1 MFLKA
6 LKPHIAASGVR
17 HRVGDVYEE
26 GDAAAKL
33 KIESGLCAAATGEEI
48 KDDTPKGSP
57 PASGGE
63 RHFVGLTNAVAV
75 PVDRLDALEAAASEL
90 EASKARIAELEGRA
104 GEADDETPRASVEAA
119 RVEADKIIAAAK
131 DAAGKITDE
140 AKAKAAK
147 IVSDA
152 EATAQK
158 TLNAELDALKGSG
171 GGGAGAGKKR

>member
-1 MFLKA
+1 MKA
-6 LKPHIAASGVR
+6 KMIEAHELVGPDGHPASFAKGDIVSGKTARIAVANGWA
-17 HRVGDVYEE
+17 EEIE
-26 GDAAAKL
+26 GDEAEA
-33 KIESGLCAAATGEEI
+33 
-48 KDDTPKGSP
+48 
-57 PASGGE
+57 ASGGE
-63 RHFVGLTNAVAV
+63 RHFVGLTNGVVV

-104 GEADDETPRASVEAA
+104 GEADDETARGSVEAA
-119 RVEADKIIAAAK
+119 RVEADKIIADAK